1 MVDVKVFTDQLDE
14 KHLDKA
20 TEAKIRKLLKNAKVI
35 TQQQASILQGI
46 IDGAIS
52 NLSKVNTLEQL
63 QIASAVN
70 IFTTSAAVEALI
82 PYQNNIGKMFQF
94 GIKFSNAK
102 MSETALLLEEGV
114 KQSTQLWLT
123 KMGEDLKK
131 QAGDIVA
138 DGLKKGLDRNTVVNQ
153 FWINLCGCE
162 LFQSGVEFEFDGCTG
177 FLTVIHID
185 RWLVNRCC
193 TILVHLFVEFT
204 IASDGNNEFLGEHR
218 NAG

>member
-20 TEAKIRKLLKNAKVI
+20 TETKIRKLLKNAKVI

-82 PYQNNIGKMFQF
+82 PYQNNIGKIFQF

-138 DGLKKGLDRNTVVNQ
+138 DGIKKGLDRNTVVNQ
-153 FWINLCGCE
+153 LEQNLNINRARAN
-162 LFQSGVEFEFDGCTG
+162 S
-177 FLTVIHID
+177 
-185 RWLVNRCC
+185 
-193 TILVHLFVEFT
+193 
-204 IASDGNNEFLGEHR
+204 IARTETMQML
-218 NAG
+218 